1 MNTKEQDFEGFMA
14 QRYKLSKKNADEK
27 FLKTYTCPVHNIKIR
42 VGFICPICDNIELE
56 KGRHASEEERLR
68 KNELYKNDEY
78 REKVLQRAKEL
89 RDKEKLRKFGHSIS

>member
-1 MNTKEQDFEGFMA
+1 MKTKEQDFEEFIG
-14 QRYKLSKKNADEK
+14 QRYKLSKKKADEK

-68 KNELYKNDEY
+68 KNELYKKDEY
-78 REKVLQRAKEL
+78 REKVIKRAKEL
-89 RDKEKLRKFGHSIS
+89 RDKERLRKSGHSIS

>member
-1 MNTKEQDFEGFMA
+1 MTKEQDFEEFMA

-42 VGFICPICDNIELE
+42 VGFTCPLCKEPELE

-78 REKVLQRAKEL
+78 REKALQRAKDL
-89 RDKEKLRKFGHSIS
+89 RDKERLRKFGHSIS